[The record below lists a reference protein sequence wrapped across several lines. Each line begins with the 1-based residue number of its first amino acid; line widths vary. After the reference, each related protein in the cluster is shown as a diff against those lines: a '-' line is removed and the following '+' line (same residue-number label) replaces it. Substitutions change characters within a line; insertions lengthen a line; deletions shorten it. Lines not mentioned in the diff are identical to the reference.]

1 MMLIKIIAGV
11 ILPVLFFSIGLPGC
25 ISISE
30 VTQPV
35 TTAPVESE
43 TPEKVDTS
51 ARLKAGDIA
60 PDFTLPDVS
69 GRVVSLRDYRGSK
82 VVINMW
88 WMRCHG
94 CIDEMPYLQEFY
106 HKWGYRGMELLAI
119 NVYDP
124 AAMVQ
129 AFAES
134 EKLTFMLLLD
144 PQEKLNQIYIN
155 SGVPTTFFADA
166 AGVIR
171 AIKDGAFLNT
181 TEIDDMFNSY

>member
-1 MMLIKIIAGV
+1 MRINIIAGV
-11 ILPVLFFSIGLPGC
+11 ILPVLFLCICLSGC
-25 ISISE
+25 TSISE
-30 VTQPV
+30 VTQSV
-35 TTAPVESE
+35 TTTPVESE
-43 TPEKVDTS
+43 TPEKVDTN

-69 GRVVSLRDYRGSK
+69 GRAVSLRDYRGSK

-94 CIDEMPYLQEFY
+94 CTDEMPYLQEFY
-106 HKWGYRGMELLAI
+106 DKWKYKGIELLAI

-124 AAMVQ
+124 AAMVE

-134 EKLTFMLLLD
+134 KKLSFILLLD

-155 SGVPTTFFADA
+155 SGVPTTFFVDA
-166 AGVIR
+166 AGVIM

-181 TEIDDMFNSY
+181 VEVDDMFNSY